1 MELVE
6 VKAYKCSKCGG
17 AYLSKDVADK
27 CCEAKYCE
35 DCGKEL
41 PYKWYRTICSSC
53 SDKREYDR
61 ATKIS
66 YNDYIVH
73 HKDDYYTL
81 CIGDKFYTDIDDL
94 FDSLDEDEF
103 EEIEHCNG
111 VCKERMELNYDDILT
126 NFEENVDIEDWQ
138 VDKEGY
144 NELKVFLE
152 QWNKKYG
159 TDRYSCDNKVIVL
172 IDKSLKEEYNA

>member
-1 MELVE
+1 MNPIEI
-6 VKAYKCSKCGG
+6 KAFTCAKCGRG
-17 AYLSKDVADK
+17 YTDKLTAEK
-27 CCEAKYCE
+27 CCETKYCE

-41 PYKWYRTICSSC
+41 EYKWYRTICSSC
-53 SDKREYDR
+53 SDKRNYDK

-66 YNDYIVH
+66 YSEYIIS

-81 CIGDKFYTDIDDL
+81 CIGDNFYSDIEDL

-103 EEIEHCNG
+103 NEITYCNG
-111 VCKERMELNYDDILT
+111 VYKEYMELDYESIIQE
-126 NFEENVDIEDWQ
+126 FEENTDIDDWQ

-144 NELKVFLE
+144 EEFKLFLE

-159 TDRYSCDNKVIVL
+159 TDRYSIDDKVIVL
-172 IDKSLKEEYNA
+172 IDDRLKEEYRC